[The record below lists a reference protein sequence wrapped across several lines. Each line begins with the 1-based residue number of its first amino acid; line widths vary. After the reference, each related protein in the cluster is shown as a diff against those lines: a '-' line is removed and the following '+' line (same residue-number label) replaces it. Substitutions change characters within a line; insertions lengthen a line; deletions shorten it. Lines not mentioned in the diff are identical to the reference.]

1 MKKLTFLALAICFAM
16 NTFAQVQV
24 ATVSGPLCTHT
35 LVMNDQYDDTW
46 NGASVDILVNGT
58 VVASTSGPAYGVA
71 DDTKAFDAA
80 SGDSISLG
88 NWVSGS
94 YDSEISWAIL
104 DGAGTEIAA
113 GVYEGGTVA
122 VSGNCPSCLTPTD
135 LTVSGVTTTS
145 ATLNW
150 VSDGDA
156 FMIEIQ
162 GSGVPQGTQ
171 GAGGYVIG
179 DVTPYTLTSVTM
191 LDPDTGAGVLTSNTS
206 YDFWVVNV
214 CAGANSEYAGPFT
227 FTTPCDTL
235 TVFPYAQGFE
245 DLDCW
250 SNDNPSAAWQIGNG
264 VGTANP
270 GSVTEGSSAVF
281 FNSYGYQS
289 STGLS
294 TLMSPSIDLSALT
307 VPNLTFDFVDVGTSP
322 GSDVVEVVVENGS
335 GAVVVST
342 LDQPQEWTS
351 VIIDLSAYANETIK
365 IGFRVIS
372 DWGYS
377 NPHIDNLMVA
387 EAPSCI
393 TPTNLSVSGVTAT
406 SATLNWVSDGDAFMI
421 EIQGSGVPQGT
432 QGAGGYVIGDV
443 TPYTLTSVPL
453 LDPDTGAG
461 VLTSNT
467 SYDFWV
473 VNVCADGNSEY
484 AGPFTFTTP
493 NQASCGET
501 VVYTQVASGDYN
513 VMLTGGNPAS
523 VTISGDLEQ
532 SSFSD
537 TCYDNIYVYD
547 GAGTLLNAGNT
558 CGVFTDVTYEST
570 DGTISVNITNDSTV
584 QNGDVSLAFSC
595 VPPDTSAPVITL
607 NGADS
612 VDLFFGD
619 TYTDAGASASDDVD
633 GDLTS
638 SIVVA
643 GVVDVLTVGTYT
655 VTYNV
660 SDAAGNAA
668 TEVTRTVNVTIDSV
682 RSILTFEEYP
692 VTGDT
697 WYGDAGQVTSIVA
710 DPDTSG
716 GDHGNVGKM
725 ELAAAGEPYQN
736 SQLNLVADTYA
747 VNLLDGTAKRIIFD
761 MWSETATCGLIKF
774 EQGLNGAG
782 NKELAFNV
790 SGNGWETIVVDFT
803 SGGHD
808 GSAVNGEYNKIV
820 LFFNYCDAAGNPIGT
835 APDVR
840 YVDNISY
847 LQGTLNEPP
856 FNPGPAPIPTQL
868 E

>member
-24 ATVSGPLCTHT
+24 ATVSGPLCTHTLVMNDQYDDTWNGASVDILVNGTVVASTSGPAYGVADDTLAFDAASGDSISLGNWVSGSYDSEISWAILDGEGSSLGSGGFGDGTAGLTAYCTPPPPCAHT

-113 GVYEGGTVA
+113 GVYEGGTDA
-122 VSGNCPSCLTPTD
+122 VSGNCPSCFTPTD

-150 VSDGDA
+150 VSDGSQ

-179 DVTPYTLTSVTM
+179 DVTPYPLTSVTL
-191 LDPDTGAGVLTSNTS
+191 LDPDTGAGVLTPNTS

-227 FTTPCDTL
+227 FTTECDAVTA
-235 TVFPYAQGFE
+235 FPYAQGFE
-245 DLDCW
+245 DLECW
-250 SNDNPSAAWQIGNG
+250 TNDNPSAAWQIGNG

-289 STGLS
+289 TTGLS

-351 VIIDLSAYANETIK
+351 VIIDLSAYANETIQ
-365 IGFRVIS
+365 IGFRVTS

-377 NPHIDNLMVA
+377 NPHIDNLTVA
-387 EAPSCI
+387 EAPACI
-393 TPTNLSVSGVTAT
+393 TPTNLSVSGVTTT
-406 SATLNWVSDGDAFMI
+406 SATLNWDSEGNAFMI

-443 TPYTLTSVPL
+443 DPYPLTSVTL

-493 NQASCGET
+493 CDT
-501 VVYTQVASGDYN
+501 VTVFPYAQGFE
-513 VMLTGGNPAS
+513 
-523 VTISGDLEQ
+523 DLE
-532 SSFSD
+532 
-537 TCYDNIYVYD
+537 CW
-547 GAGTLLNAGNT
+547 
-558 CGVFTDVTYEST
+558 
-570 DGTISVNITNDSTV
+570 TNDNPSAAW
-584 QNGDVSLAFSC
+584 QIGNG
-595 VPPDTSAPVITL
+595 
-607 NGADS
+607 
-612 VDLFFGD
+612 
-619 TYTDAGASASDDVD
+619 
-633 GDLTS
+633 
-638 SIVVA
+638 
-643 GVVDVLTVGTYT
+643 VGTANPGFSYRRFI
-655 VTYNV
+655 
-660 SDAAGNAA
+660 G
-668 TEVTRTVNVTIDSV
+668 
-682 RSILTFEEYP
+682 SIL
-692 VTGDT
+692 
-697 WYGDAGQVTSIVA
+697 Q
-710 DPDTSG
+710 
-716 GDHGNVGKM
+716 
-725 ELAAAGEPYQN
+725 
-736 SQLNLVADTYA
+736 
-747 VNLLDGTAKRIIFD
+747 
-761 MWSETATCGLIKF
+761 
-774 EQGLNGAG
+774 
-782 NKELAFNV
+782 
-790 SGNGWETIVVDFT
+790 
-803 SGGHD
+803 
-808 GSAVNGEYNKIV
+808 
-820 LFFNYCDAAGNPIGT
+820 
-835 APDVR
+835 
-840 YVDNISY
+840 
-847 LQGTLNEPP
+847 
-856 FNPGPAPIPTQL
+856 
-868 E
+868 